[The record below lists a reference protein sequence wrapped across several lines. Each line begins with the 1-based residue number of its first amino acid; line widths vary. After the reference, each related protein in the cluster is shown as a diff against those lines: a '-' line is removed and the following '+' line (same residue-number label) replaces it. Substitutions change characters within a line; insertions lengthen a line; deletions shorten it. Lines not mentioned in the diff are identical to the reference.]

1 MRLYNTLTRMEESFA
16 PAQDNLV
23 RMYACGLTVYSRGH
37 IGNFRTF
44 VAVDVLRRTL
54 RYLGRYQVRHV
65 FNFTD
70 VDDRTIAGSQKAGT
84 PLREYTNQWI
94 EAFLDDSRALGL
106 EDVEER
112 PRATDQ
118 ENLDSM
124 AQLVR
129 ALEKNGHT
137 YESDGSVYFKIST
150 LPQYGRLARL
160 DHDGLKAGARVDS
173 DTYDKDN
180 ARDFVLWKAVKPSG
194 ERPAGTI
201 DEPSWDFG
209 FGRGRPGWHLEC
221 SAMALRLLGEP
232 PIDIHCG
239 GVDLIFPHHENEIA
253 QSEGATNT
261 QFARFWMHVEHL
273 LIDEEKMS
281 KSLGNV
287 FNLPD
292 IVAKGYRPSALRY
305 LLLSTHYRKQL
316 KFSWDAMTQA
326 EESLRRLADFVD
338 RLDRVT
344 AAGSHADIVAKVTSA
359 AAQFVEAMEQDLNT
373 AGALGAIFELVRSLN
388 AAIDNNELGV
398 EDTAVVKA
406 AFERFD
412 HVLGV
417 LALRRQEDRQTA
429 LPAEEIDRLVGARQ
443 DARKRR
449 DFAEGDRI
457 RQQLLE
463 AGIVLEDSAAG
474 TRWKRK

>member
-1 MRLYNTLTRMEESFA
+1 MRLYNTLTRTEEEFRPS
-16 PAQDNLV
+16 QDNLV

-54 RYLGRYQVRHV
+54 KYLEGYKIRHV
-65 FNFTD
+65 TNFTD
-70 VDDRTIAGSQKAGT
+70 VDDRTIAGSQKAGM

-94 EAFLDDSRALGL
+94 DAYLEDARALGL

-112 PRATDQ
+112 PRATDK
-118 ENLDSM
+118 ENLDAM

-129 ALEKNGHT
+129 SLEANRHT
-137 YESDGSVYFKIST
+137 YVSDGSVYFKIST

-160 DHDGLKAGARVDS
+160 DHDGLKSGARIDS
-173 DTYDKDN
+173 DNYDKAD
-180 ARDFVLWKAVKPSG
+180 ARDFVLWKAA
-194 ERPAGTI
+194 RP
-201 DEPSWDFG
+201 DEPSWDLG
-209 FGRGRPGWHLEC
+209 FGNGRPGWHLEC

-253 QSEGATNT
+253 QSEGATNKP
-261 QFARFWMHVEHL
+261 FARFWMHVEHL

-292 IVAKGYRPSALRY
+292 IQAKGYRPSTLRY
-305 LLLSTHYRKQL
+305 LLLSTHYRKQV
-316 KFSWDAMTQA
+316 KFSWDTMDQA
-326 EESLRRLADFVD
+326 EEALRRLADFVE
-338 RLDRVT
+338 RLDRVSTPGSHPET
-344 AAGSHADIVAKVTSA
+344 AAKVA
-359 AAQFVEAMEQDLNT
+359 AAESEFREAMEQDLNT
-373 AGALGAIFELVRSLN
+373 SAALAVIFDLVRALN
-388 AAIDNNELGV
+388 AAIDSGELGTG
-398 EDTAVVKA
+398 DLAAVKA

-412 HVLGV
+412 SVFGV
-417 LALRRQEDRQTA
+417 VALRRQEDRQTT

-443 DARKRR
+443 DARRRR
-449 DFAEGDRI
+449 DFSEGDRI
-457 RQQLLE
+457 RRQLLD
-463 AGIVLEDSAAG
+463 AGIVLEDSPAG

>member
-1 MRLYNTLTRMEESFA
+1 MRLYNTLTRTEEEFA
-16 PAQDNLV
+16 PSQDNLV

-37 IGNFRTF
+37 IGNFRSF

-54 RYLGRYQVRHV
+54 RYLENYNVRHV
-65 FNFTD
+65 VNFTD
-70 VDDRTIAGSQKAGT
+70 VDDRTIAGSQKAGQ
-84 PLREYTNQWI
+84 PLREYTNQFI
-94 EAFLDDSRALGL
+94 DAFLEDSRALGL
-106 EDVEER
+106 EEVEER
-112 PRATDQ
+112 PRATDE
-118 ENLDSM
+118 ENLGAM

-129 ALEKNGHT
+129 SLEKNGHT

-160 DHDGLKAGARVDS
+160 DHDGLKDGARVDS
-173 DTYDKDN
+173 DNYDKDN
-180 ARDFVLWKAVKPSG
+180 ARDFVLWKATK
-194 ERPAGTI
+194 E

-253 QSEGATNT
+253 QSEGATNKP
-261 QFARFWMHVEHL
+261 FARFWIHVEHL

-287 FNLPD
+287 FNLTD
-292 IVAKGYRPSALRY
+292 IVAKGYRPSTLRY
-305 LLLSTHYRKQL
+305 LLLSIHYRKQL
-316 KFSWDAMTQA
+316 KFSWDAMSQA
-326 EESLRRLADFVD
+326 EEALRRLADFVE

-344 AAGSHADIVAKVTSA
+344 TTGAHPDIAGKVSSA
-359 AAQFVEAMEQDLNT
+359 ETQFKEAMEQDLNT
-373 AGALGAIFELVRSLN
+373 AGALGAMFELVRTLN
-388 AAIDNNELGV
+388 AAIDSNELGIGDV
-398 EDTAVVKA
+398 PAVKA
-406 AFERFD
+406 AFDRFD
-412 HVLGV
+412 RVLGV
-417 LALRRQEDRQTA
+417 LALRRREDRQTTV
-429 LPAEEIDRLVGARQ
+429 PPEEIERLVAARQ

-457 RQQLLE
+457 RQQLLD

>member
-1 MRLYNTLTRMEESFA
+1 MRLYNTLTRTDETFTPS
-16 PAQDNLV
+16 QDNLV

-44 VAVDVLRRTL
+44 IAVDILRRTL
-54 RYLGRYQVRHV
+54 RYLERYQVRHV
-65 FNFTD
+65 MNFTD

-94 EAFLDDSRALGL
+94 DAFLDDSRALGL

-124 AQLVR
+124 AELVR
-129 ALEKNGHT
+129 TLEKNGHT

-160 DHDGLKAGARVDS
+160 DHDGLKAGARIDS
-173 DTYDKDN
+173 DNYDKDN
-180 ARDFVLWKAVKPSG
+180 ARDFVLWKATK
-194 ERPAGTI
+194 EN
-201 DEPSWDFG
+201 EPSWDFG
-209 FGRGRPGWHLEC
+209 FGQGRPGWHLEC
-221 SAMALRLLGEP
+221 SAMALRLLGGP

-253 QSEGATNT
+253 QSEGATNK
-261 QFARFWMHVEHL
+261 QFARFWIHVEHL

-292 IVAKGYRPSALRY
+292 IVAKGYRPSTLRY

-316 KFSWDAMTQA
+316 KFSWDAMNQA

-344 AAGSHADIVAKVTSA
+344 GAGSHADIAAKVSA
-359 AAQFVEAMEQDLNT
+359 ADAQFVEAMEQDLNT
-373 AGALGAIFELVRSLN
+373 AGALGAVFELVRSLN
-388 AAIDNNELGV
+388 AAIDNNELGR
-398 EDTAVVKA
+398 EDAAVVKA

-412 HVLGV
+412 QVLGV

-457 RQQLLE
+457 RQQLLDS
-463 AGIVLEDSAAG
+463 GIVLEDSAAG

>member
-1 MRLYNTLTRMEESFA
+1 MRLYNTLTRTEEEFA
-16 PAQDNLV
+16 PSQDNLV

-54 RYLGRYQVRHV
+54 RYLEQYNVRHV
-65 FNFTD
+65 VNFTD
-70 VDDRTIAGSQKAGT
+70 VDDRTIAGSQKAGK

-94 EAFLDDSRALGL
+94 DAFLEDSRALGL

-129 ALEKNGHT
+129 GLEKNGHT

-173 DTYDKDN
+173 DNYDKDN
-180 ARDFVLWKAVKPSG
+180 ARDFVLWKATK
-194 ERPAGTI
+194 E

-253 QSEGATNT
+253 QSEGATNK
-261 QFARFWMHVEHL
+261 QFARYWMHVEHL

-292 IVAKGYRPSALRY
+292 IVAKGYRPSTLRY

-316 KFSWDAMTQA
+316 KFSWDAMSQA
-326 EESLRRLADFVD
+326 EEALRRLADFVE

-344 AAGSHADIVAKVTSA
+344 TAGAHPDIAAKVSA
-359 AAQFVEAMEQDLNT
+359 AETQFKEAMEHDLNT
-373 AGALGAIFELVRSLN
+373 AGALGTMFELVRTLN
-388 AAIDNNELGV
+388 AAIDNNELGTG
-398 EDTAVVKA
+398 DLPAVKA
-406 AFERFD
+406 AFEQFD
-412 HVLGV
+412 QVLGV
-417 LALRRQEDRQTA
+417 LSLRRQEDRQTT
-429 LPAEEIDRLVGARQ
+429 LPPEEIDRLVAARQ

-457 RQQLLE
+457 RQQLLD
-463 AGIVLEDSAAG
+463 AGIVLEDGPTG